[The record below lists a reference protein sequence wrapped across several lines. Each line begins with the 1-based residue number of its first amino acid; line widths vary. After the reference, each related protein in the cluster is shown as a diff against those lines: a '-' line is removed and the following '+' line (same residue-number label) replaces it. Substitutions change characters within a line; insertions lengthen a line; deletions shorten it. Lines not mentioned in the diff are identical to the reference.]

1 MDRENIY
8 KAESDCIELPV
19 KPHFIFLSTCLLLL
33 LDKYSDT
40 TELVL
45 SSVHIIHESNVVDDS
60 DQRDTL
66 VFTYTERACE
76 PVLLL

>member
-45 SSVHIIHESNVVDDS
+45 SSVHIIHKSGVVDDS
-60 DQRDTL
+60 DQDTL
-66 VFTYTERACE
+66 VFTTIERACE